1 MKHAEGAQVSGFW
14 FFVLFGCFFLVSAVE
29 TGGGGT
35 AECLP
40 KKTWDL
46 ISREVNRKNWAF
58 ILKLCGKLACFVVWV
73 FFP

>member
-1 MKHAEGAQVSGFW
+1 MVFCFIW
-14 FFVLFGCFFLVSAVE
+14 LVFFLVSAVE

-58 ILKLCGKLACFVVWV
+58 ILKLCGKLVCFVVWV